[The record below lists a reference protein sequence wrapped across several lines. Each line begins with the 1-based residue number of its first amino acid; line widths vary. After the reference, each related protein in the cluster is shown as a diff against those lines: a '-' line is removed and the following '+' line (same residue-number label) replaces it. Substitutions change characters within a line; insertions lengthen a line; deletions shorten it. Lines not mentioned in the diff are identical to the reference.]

1 MSTTPTP
8 TPTPKRVGPGQY
20 TPGPIVRPT
29 QTPVATPVLKPGVI
43 ASLNNITES
52 IFPGMKLQPTT
63 NFNLIES
70 LSDFQINELGKILNK
85 INYSVKNSKQDIKDL
100 LTQDPTLISI
110 VQANQTSFI
119 DLKNALLR
127 DYTPVNVKA
136 DEPTL
141 PSRTISKV
149 DPEAF
154 GNVISSVFEKVAMKK
169 GSKEQINA
177 LVQEFLP
184 KLEGGTLTEVKKVKN
199 PKTGKLENVT
209 TVTPGM
215 SQETAKISIE
225 EKIKELYPE
234 EVDVASRINFNSWLD
249 KNSRGV

>member
-1 MSTTPTP
+1 MTNPLSP
-8 TPTPKRVGPGQY
+8 VGPGKY

-29 QTPVATPVLKPGVI
+29 QTPAPTPTLKPGVI

-52 IFPGMKLQPTT
+52 LFPGMKIQPVV
-63 NFNLIES
+63 NFNLLES
-70 LSDFQINELGKILNK
+70 LTDSQINELGKILDK
-85 INYSVKNSKQDIKDL
+85 VGYSVKNSKKDIKDL
-100 LTQDPTLISI
+100 LTTDPTLISI

-119 DLKNALLR
+119 DLRNALLR
-127 DYTPVNVKA
+127 DYTPVNVKTT
-136 DEPTL
+136 ESTL

-154 GNVISSVFEKVAMKK
+154 GNVISGIFEKVAMKK
-169 GSKEQINA
+169 GSKEQITA
-177 LVQEFLP
+177 LVNEFLP

-209 TVTPGM
+209 TITPGM
-215 SQETAKISIE
+215 SQETAKIDIE
-225 EKIKELYPE
+225 KRIKELYPE
-234 EVDVASRINFNSWLD
+234 EVDVATRINFNTWLD